1 MAYSVRWYR
10 PGRTILVTVSD
21 ALTLDTIRAISHE
34 TETLI
39 ASGIPPI
46 HLLVDITQLTT
57 FPGIALDVFRASA
70 PLSNPKVDWLV
81 VFGRKSRLIDSI
93 LAIYRR
99 LTRARIELVDTL
111 EEAVALLDRM
121 SH

>member
-10 PGRTILVTVSD
+10 PGQAILVTVSD
-21 ALTLDTIRAISHE
+21 ALTLDIIRAISHE

-57 FPGIALDVFRASA
+57 FPGIALDVFRASS